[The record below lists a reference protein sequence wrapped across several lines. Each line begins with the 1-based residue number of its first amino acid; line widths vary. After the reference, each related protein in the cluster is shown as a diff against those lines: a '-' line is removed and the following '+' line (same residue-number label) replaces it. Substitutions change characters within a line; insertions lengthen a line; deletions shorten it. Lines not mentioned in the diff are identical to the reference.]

1 MNPAILNYWQSQQ
14 QIGDQT
20 QLLNNNAQSADNVQ
34 INTNANPFDAGI
46 QRAISTARDSLG
58 MTEKQ
63 QDRALRRSLLN
74 FASNIAQTPKS
85 KGFFNNF
92 GDISRAAIPAISE
105 YDNAETEAEMANNA
119 MAKQIQD
126 YQKGLRAEA
135 FEREKFNSQAQFQQD
150 QLAETKR
157 HHDLLDKFNQAKL
170 EAKNNSAIDS
180 NTNPYGYDDKT
191 LGYVA
196 RKNIDKQEEIHK
208 KNISS
213 KATLEVL
220 KDMKEIIEEEKENGS
235 WGVGGSLSDQ
245 AIRAFKK
252 LAGVDKSRQALELM
266 KDPFYQGLK
275 DRFGARITNLDL
287 QLFLKTIPDLTQ
299 DPEVSIAELQKRMDQ
314 EELSNNRRLAAINIA
329 MSKYKGRVHVHDP
342 LIQKEVDELYPS
354 ITNKK
359 QNMGGAENK
368 LGNLLPAEPG
378 YAHVINI
385 LDNEIEQMAQDDIE
399 PAIATGKYKR
409 LP

>member
-1 MNPAILNYWQSQQ
+1 MNPAIINYAQSQQ
-14 QIGDQT
+14 QIADQMR
-20 QLLNNNAQSADNVQ
+20 LLNENSQNANSEP
-34 INTNANPFDAGI
+34 INASPNPFDSGI

-74 FASNIAQTPKS
+74 FAANIAQTPKQ

-92 GDISRAAIPAISE
+92 GAISRAALPAISE
-105 YDNAETEAEMANNA
+105 YDNAEAEAEMANNA

-126 YQKGLRAEA
+126 YQRGLRAEA
-135 FEREKFNSQAQFQQD
+135 FEREKFNNQQQFQQD
-150 QLAETKR
+150 QLEETKR

-170 EAKNNSAIDS
+170 EAKNKSAIDS

-196 RKNIDKQEEIHK
+196 KLNVDEQKEIHQ

-220 KDMKEIIEEEKENGS
+220 KDMKEIIEEERNNGS
-235 WGVGGSLSDQ
+235 WGVGGSLSAQ

-252 LAGVDKSRQALELM
+252 LSGVDKSRQALELM

-275 DRFGARITNLDL
+275 DKFGARITNLDL
-287 QLFLKTIPDLTQ
+287 ELFLKTIPDLTQ

-314 EELSNNRRLAAINIA
+314 EELSNNRRLAAMNIA
-329 MSKYKGRVHVHDP
+329 MSKYKGRVNAYDP

-354 ITNKK
+354 ITK
-359 QNMGGAENK
+359 QAENK
-368 LGNLLPAEPG
+368 KVLVRSPNGETKRVPASQVDILTKRG
-378 YAHVINI
+378 GVIV
-385 LDNEIEQMAQDDIE
+385 NE
-399 PAIATGKYKR
+399 
-409 LP
+409 

>member
-1 MNPAILNYWQSQQ
+1 MNPAIINYVQSQQ
-14 QIGDQT
+14 QIADQMR
-20 QLLNNNAQSADNVQ
+20 LLNENSQNANSEP
-34 INTNANPFDAGI
+34 INASPNPFDSGI

-74 FASNIAQTPKS
+74 FAANIAQTPKQ

-92 GDISRAAIPAISE
+92 GAISRAALPAISE
-105 YDNAETEAEMANNA
+105 YDNAEAEAEMANNTLA
-119 MAKQIQD
+119 NQILN
-126 YQKGLRAEA
+126 YQRGLRAEA
-135 FEREKFNSQAQFQQD
+135 FEREKFNNQRQFQQD

-196 RKNIDKQEEIHK
+196 RLNTDEQKEIHQ

-220 KDMKEIIEEEKENGS
+220 KDMKEIIKEERENGS
-235 WGVGGSLSDQ
+235 WGVGGSLSAQ

-252 LAGVDKSRQALELM
+252 LSGVDKSRQALELM

-275 DRFGARITNLDL
+275 DKFGARITNLDL
-287 QLFLKTIPDLTQ
+287 ELFLKTIPDLTQ
-299 DPEVSIAELQKRMDQ
+299 DPEVSLAELQKRMDQ

-329 MSKYKGRVHVHDP
+329 MSKYKGRVNAYDP

-354 ITNKK
+354 ITK
-359 QNMGGAENK
+359 QAENK
-368 LGNLLPAEPG
+368 KVLVRSPNGETKRVPASQVDILTKRG
-378 YAHVINI
+378 GVIV
-385 LDNEIEQMAQDDIE
+385 NE
-399 PAIATGKYKR
+399 
-409 LP
+409 